1 MSAKVIPLQPP
12 RQSMA
17 LIAVMSGKFDKDGE
31 LNELTQKKLE
41 RAMALSQAFQRRNPP
56 QPYAYVFPDCSR
68 HEDGGERVCDVMW
81 REILTYDPFCR
92 TAEVPPR
99 DAEFVND
106 ADRLAFLNTI
116 KAKVVGDCL
125 MLV

>member
-1 MSAKVIPLQPP
+1 MSAKVIPLQQP

-17 LIAVMSGKFDKDGE
+17 LIAVMSGKLDGAGE

-41 RAMALSQAFQRRNPP
+41 RAIALSHEFRRRNPP
-56 QPYAYVFPDCSR
+56 RPYAYVFPDCSR
-68 HEDGGERVCDVMW
+68 EDGQRVCDVL
-81 REILTYDPFCR
+81 RTEALAHDPFCR

-99 DAEFVND
+99 DAEYVTD
-106 ADRLAFLNTI
+106 AERLTFLNTV
-116 KAKVVGDCL
+116 KAKVAGDCI